1 MKIPLIKIERVA
13 SISWYLIFWVFRII
27 KVKVV
32 ISWSARP
39 TIALT
44 ASEHIGWQPKIK
56 LPNDDLVIS

>member
-1 MKIPLIKIERVA
+1 MKIPLIKIEIEAR
-13 SISWYLIFWVFRII
+13 INLYLVFWLLRTI

-44 ASEHIGWQPKIK
+44 ASEHIGWQPKII
-56 LPNDDLVIS
+56 LANEDFVIL